1 MTDVTLEADKEP
13 GRVEDHQRRHRRG
26 EVINAATPSSSELPR
41 AIMTSGITRHEHV
54 EPEMAIEFTRVVGT
68 DRAPA
73 PAVS

>member
-13 GRVEDHQRRHRRG
+13 GWVKDHQRRHRRG
-26 EVINAATPSSSELPR
+26 EVINAATPSFSELPR
-41 AIMTSGITRHEHV
+41 SIMTSGITCHEHV

>member
-13 GRVEDHQRRHRRG
+13 GWVKDHQRRHRRG
-26 EVINAATPSSSELPR
+26 EVINAATPSFSELPWS
-41 AIMTSGITRHEHV
+41 IMTSGITRHEHV
-54 EPEMAIEFTRVVGT
+54 EPEMAIEVTRVVGT

>member
-1 MTDVTLEADKEP
+1 
-13 GRVEDHQRRHRRG
+13 
-26 EVINAATPSSSELPR
+26 
-41 AIMTSGITRHEHV
+41 MTSGITCHEYV

>member
-13 GRVEDHQRRHRRG
+13 GWAKDHQRRHRRG
-26 EVINAATPSSSELPR
+26 EGINAATPSSSEPLR
-41 AIMTSGITRHEHV
+41 LIMTSGITRHEHV